1 MAECTQAPKRGN
13 DCTLS
18 LDHYHRAISWHATF
32 RWRGCDGGVYT
43 PGEVVLKQEKRL
55 RKRKKKENKKR
66 ERKRKGRRKVK
77 I

>member
-43 PGEVVLKQEKRL
+43 PGEVVVETIKEKI
-55 RKRKKKENKKR
+55 KNKKR
-66 ERKRKGRRKVK
+66 ERKRKGKRRIK